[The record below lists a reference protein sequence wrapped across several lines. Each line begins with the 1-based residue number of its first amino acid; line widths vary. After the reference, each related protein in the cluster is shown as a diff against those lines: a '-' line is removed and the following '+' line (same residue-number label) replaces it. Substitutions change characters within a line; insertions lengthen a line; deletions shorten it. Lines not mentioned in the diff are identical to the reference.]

1 MAKVRNNVIVRG
13 LSGSFGDQV
22 VIKVDKAGRTIV
34 GNKPAFNGERVFTP
48 AQLAHQERFREAAM
62 YAKDAKHLEAY
73 VEKAAG
79 TPMQPYNVALADF
92 LHRPEIKEIDLSAW
106 TGQAGESISIHAIDD
121 VEVKLVNVEIT
132 DENGTVLERG
142 PASKEDGGWW
152 TYQTTTPVR
161 GNPSVVVTAED
172 LPGHTASVTQS
183 LN

>member
-34 GNKPAFNGERVFTP
+34 GNKPAFNADRDFTP
-48 AQLAHQERFREAAM
+48 AQLAHQEKFREAAM

-92 LHRPEIKEIDLSAW
+92 LHLPEIKEIDLSAW
-106 TGQAGESISIHAIDD
+106 KGEARQPIRIQAIDD
-121 VEVKLVNVEIT
+121 VEVKLVSVEIT
-132 DENGTVLERG
+132 DENGTVLESG
-142 PASKEDGGWW
+142 PASKEEGGWW
-152 TYQTTTPVR
+152 TYQTTTSAH
-161 GNPSVVVTAED
+161 GNPNVVVTAED
-172 LPGHTASVTQS
+172 LPGHTASMTQS